1 MGFWWSGAPRRRSV
15 MRVGRSRWWKAG
27 VLLVLA
33 MALVVGADAV
43 AAFAVA
49 ADSGAANLL
58 NERDQTILR
67 YVVYLSVLIGGGLGG
82 FIYSVSRN
90 RGFIVPHWVAHQ
102 VEGQAELEP
111 PSGDGAQRPTP
122 RGRTAVTLTYTKYD
136 LGTIADIIVG
146 IGGGIIIFNLVPQVG
161 DSDLFESLLNQPA
174 SLGSAVSEVMKILA
188 LSLIGGF
195 AGISLFD
202 EAAKRI
208 SRQLEDTQTD
218 VLFNRG
224 KIQELQKNDQKESD
238 IQFLLG
244 PLVDPSLQPLSDSQ
258 NDALRGHV
266 LEAPLNI
273 RNKVFDRLQ
282 KSHDSH
288 LITGKDAGLLDDAEI
303 ETRMTLQ
310 QGLLAGFDALI
321 DAAKEQTR
329 SGAGDDAFLHRY
341 FAHRGFVHLQ
351 LGAGSERLS
360 GLAGKASQHWREAED
375 SLAQAIDLRDRNA
388 ADRQMYWH
396 YSLQRMVARFK
407 LGDTAP
413 IEAEI
418 KQPEVQQWLRKSR
431 GIVHAVLK
439 SLPEDFVAFLN
450 GPLPELFEGEEATPL
465 QRIQRAGAL

>member
-1 MGFWWSGAPRRRSV
+1 MGFWWSGARSRRCV
-15 MRVGRSRWWKAG
+15 MRVGNSRWWKAG

-33 MALVVGADAV
+33 MALVVAADAV
-43 AAFAVA
+43 AAVALA
-49 ADSGAANLL
+49 ADSGAENLL

-111 PSGDGAQRPTP
+111 PSGDGALRPTP

-146 IGGGIIIFNLVPQVG
+146 IGGGIIIFNLVPQGG
-161 DSDLFESLLNQPA
+161 DSDLFKSLLNQPV

-288 LITGKDAGLLDDAEI
+288 LITGKDAGFLDDAEI

-341 FAHRGFVHLQ
+341 LAHRGFVHLQ
-351 LGAGSERLS
+351 LGAGSERLA

-375 SLAQAIDLRDRNA
+375 SLTQAIDLRDRNA
-388 ADRQMYWH
+388 SDRQMYWH

-418 KQPEVQQWLRKSR
+418 KQPEVQTWLRKSR

-450 GPLPELFEGEEATPL
+450 GPLPELFEGEEVTPL

>member
-1 MGFWWSGAPRRRSV
+1 MGFWWSGAPRRCSV
-15 MRVGRSRWWKAG
+15 MRVGRLQWWKAG

-33 MALVVGADAV
+33 MALVVGADVVAAVAV
-43 AAFAVA
+43 AAE
-49 ADSGAANLL
+49 SGAANLL
-58 NERDQTILR
+58 NERDQYILR

-102 VEGQAELEP
+102 VEGQADLEP
-111 PSGDGAQRPTP
+111 PSGDGALRPTP

-146 IGGGIIIFNLVPQVG
+146 IGGGIIIFNLVPQG
-161 DSDLFESLLNQPA
+161 GEADLFESLLNHQT

-282 KSHDSH
+282 KSHDSYP
-288 LITGKDAGLLDDAEI
+288 ITGKDAGLLDDAEI

-321 DAAKEQTR
+321 DAAKEQTL

-341 FAHRGFVHLQ
+341 LAHRGFVHLQ
-351 LGAGSERLS
+351 LGAGSERLA
-360 GLAGKASQHWREAED
+360 GLASKASQHWREAED
-375 SLAQAIDLRDRNA
+375 SLARAIDLRDRNA

-450 GPLPELFEGEEATPL
+450 GPLPELFEGEDVTPL

>member
-1 MGFWWSGAPRRRSV
+1 MDVLLSGGRRRFVS
-15 MRVGRSRWWKAG
+15 MGVGRSRWWKAG

-43 AAFAVA
+43 AAVAVA
-49 ADSGAANLL
+49 AESGAANLL

-102 VEGQAELEP
+102 VEGLDEP
-111 PSGDGAQRPTP
+111 SPQSGDGAP
-122 RGRTAVTLTYTKYD
+122 RRAPGSGAAATLTYTKYD

-218 VLFNRG
+218 VRFNRG
-224 KIQELQKNDQKESD
+224 KIQELQKNDEKESD
-238 IQFLLG
+238 IQYLLG

-266 LEAPLNI
+266 LDAPLKI
-273 RNKVFDRLQ
+273 RNMVFDRLQ
-282 KSHDSH
+282 KSHDTH
-288 LITGKDAGLLDDAEI
+288 LLAGKDAALLDDAEI

-329 SGAGDDAFLHRY
+329 SGAGEDAFLHRY
-341 FAHRGFVHLQ
+341 LAHRGFVHLQ
-351 LGAGSERLS
+351 LGAGSERLA

-375 SLAQAIDLRDRNA
+375 SLAQAIALRDRNA

-450 GPLPELFEGEEATPL
+450 GPLPELFEGEDVTPL